1 MSSTGPSPT
10 ALTPDRSPSKAK
22 LLVQR
27 SDSRQ
32 HLAVHFAAAA
42 IREDCSD
49 DDDENLVLTNVSW
62 HEPAG
67 NTLGA
72 PNAKVLS
79 TLADSS
85 LPAVSGE
92 PPVLVT
98 ELPLTAIDGAG
109 SQCSRSLPLV
119 SRVSIRHYQ
128 ESKPTSFKG
137 TEGECGKL
145 FTKVCSAASVAA
157 TSITATKP
165 LSFVRSLATETPE
178 LKETALKPKNLIN
191 IVKSLSSDS
200 GSLDQEVKAFAG
212 NGHGGSSS
220 TNTVCGPDFGT
231 AKLSTNQQTNS
242 NTKIGSESLLN
253 MQLWRQFAQPR
264 LSGAVLAKGAPGS
277 NSGGK
282 NSIASDSKTAPTSP
296 LSSPSDGRSS
306 FFRVSEVE
314 ARIEDTKRRLS
325 EVIQDPR
332 QLLNKIMGEDMT
344 GRSRAIE
351 VGLPAT
357 TTDLVSL
364 NGSTGESAS
373 CRVTLGDG
381 CDPKSGVDPNTLDIE
396 ADVCATLVGV
406 NSPPFPQPRH
416 TTAVSDNVSLSDL
429 VSRNEDEFEHLFME
443 DFDNLPDDL
452 SRTSPE
458 PAVLSEDTSEKEDD
472 QRTRREDGNETEE
485 DDDFEEHAS
494 ASPVPIK
501 AILLIVFAVYTYLVL
516 PLPEYINGLC
526 VGLVLG
532 FILAVF
538 SMWWTS
544 GFAVQDSARQ
554 RVRLG
559 PPFKAKALEIG
570 EPKIYR
576 GWMNDVSSYDPE
588 THHMALSRSVFV
600 RLEGTML
607 RLSRPQCNIP
617 RRAVYGERRKENFVS
632 QNHYELAG
640 CQVFLVPSGLANK
653 RIWNQKYPICLILAS
668 QSMECRVK
676 DQREI
681 EKEELIKD
689 LEEDEEEEEEEGDDE
704 EGEEDE
710 IRQDSEVV
718 EHRAKRD
725 LAGDIILYLFGRT
738 GREKEEWFR
747 RFLRVS
753 SMSNE
758 KSTRGSAFSPGRN
771 DSACRRPAHSHDGS
785 QINVEE
791 SSVSPLGPPCD
802 PIVRSQR
809 DYVFFL
815 SKFFPNAV
823 HHNGT
828 LVRHADS
835 SPTRV
840 SKDAGHSGTKDMQ
853 YAWLNALLSRIFWD
867 FLNER
872 DWIDWVSF
880 KIQKKLGKIKLPYF
894 MNELRLTE
902 LDMGT
907 SLPHIIHANKLA
919 MDNQGL
925 WIDLEVSYKGSFQM
939 TLETKMNLTR
949 LGKESDST
957 KEEGFRLKCSSLA
970 DSDEES
976 SSAGS
981 SDEEEDRPLPP
992 VDVVTGPICD
1002 KPVALG
1008 TEGFGGGG
1016 RTSRKILRF
1025 MDKIAKSRYFQR
1037 ATENEYIKKKME
1049 EVSNTPLLL
1058 TVAVQECR
1066 GELAINI
1073 PSPPTDRIWYG
1084 FRRPPHLELKARP
1097 KLGER
1102 QVTFTHVQEWIES
1115 KLEQEFQKILVMPNM
1130 DDLYLPIMH
1139 PAPETNY
1146 NLQKNPQKPS
1156 SELATDK

>member
-1 MSSTGPSPT
+1 MSSTGHSP
-10 ALTPDRSPSKAK
+10 AAFTPDRSPSKAK

-42 IREDCSD
+42 IREEDCSD

-67 NTLGA
+67 NTSGA
-72 PNAKVLS
+72 PNARVLS
-79 TLADSS
+79 TLADSR

-98 ELPLTAIDGAG
+98 ESPVALDGPG

-128 ESKPTSFKG
+128 ETKPTSFKG

-165 LSFVRSLATETPE
+165 LSFVRSLAMETPE
-178 LKETALKPKNLIN
+178 LKETTLKPKSLIN

-200 GSLDQEVKAFAG
+200 GSLEQEVKAFAG
-212 NGHGGSSS
+212 DGQGGSSS
-220 TNTVCGPDFGT
+220 RTDNTICGPDLGT
-231 AKLSTNQQTNS
+231 APLSTNQQTNS

-264 LSGAVLAKGAPGS
+264 LPGAVLAKGTTGS

-282 NSIASDSKTAPTSP
+282 NSIGSDSKTAPTSP
-296 LSSPSDGRSS
+296 LTSPSDGRSS
-306 FFRVSEVE
+306 FFRVTEVE

-332 QLLNKIMGEDMT
+332 QLLSKLMGEDMT
-344 GRSRAIE
+344 GRFKAIE
-351 VGLPAT
+351 VGLPVA

-364 NGSTGESAS
+364 NGSSGAPAS
-373 CRVTLGDG
+373 CGLTLGDG
-381 CDPKSGVDPNTLDIE
+381 CDPKGRVDPNTLDKE

-406 NSPPFPQPRH
+406 DSPPFPQPRH
-416 TTAVSDNVSLSDL
+416 MAAVSDNVSLSEL
-429 VSRNEDEFEHLFME
+429 VSRNDDEFEHLFVE
-443 DFDNLPDDL
+443 DFDNFLPDVDL

-458 PAVLSEDTSEKEDD
+458 PAVLSDDISEKEDD
-472 QRTRREDGNETEE
+472 QMTRREDENETEE
-485 DDDFEEHAS
+485 EDDFEEHAA

-501 AILLIVFAVYTYLVL
+501 TILLIVFAVYTYLVL
-516 PLPEYINGLC
+516 PLPEYVDGLC
-526 VGLVLG
+526 VGLLLG

-544 GFAVQDSARQ
+544 GFAVQDSARGKTARQ
-554 RVRLG
+554 KVRLG
-559 PPFKAKALEIG
+559 PPFIAKVLEIG

-607 RLSRPQCNIP
+607 RLSRPQCSIP

-632 QNHYELAG
+632 QNHYDLAD

-653 RIWNQKYPICLILAS
+653 RIWNQKYPICIILAS
-668 QSMECRVK
+668 QSPESRVK
-676 DQREI
+676 DQQEV

-689 LEEDEEEEEEEGDDE
+689 LEQAEEEEEKDEEDDE
-704 EGEEDE
+704 
-710 IRQDSEVV
+710 IKQYSEVV
-718 EHRAKRD
+718 EHEAKRD
-725 LAGDIILYLFGRT
+725 LPGDIVLYLFGRT

-753 SMSNE
+753 CMSHE
-758 KSTRGSAFSPGRN
+758 KSTVGSAFAPTRN
-771 DSACRRPAHSHDGS
+771 DSECRRPAHSHDCS
-785 QINVEE
+785 QTDAEE
-791 SSVSPLGPPCD
+791 SSVSLLGPPCE
-802 PIVRSQR
+802 PMVRSQR

-823 HHNGT
+823 HHHGT
-828 LVRHADS
+828 LARYADS
-835 SPTRV
+835 SPTHIY
-840 SKDAGHSGTKDMQ
+840 KDADHFGTKDMQ

-867 FLNER
+867 FLNEK

-907 SLPHIIHANKLA
+907 SLPHIVHANKLS
-919 MDNQGL
+919 MDYQGL

-957 KEEGFRLKCSSLA
+957 KEEGYAIVNNNSTTCCVFC
-970 DSDEES
+970 
-976 SSAGS
+976 
-981 SDEEEDRPLPP
+981 
-992 VDVVTGPICD
+992 TC
-1002 KPVALG
+1002 
-1008 TEGFGGGG
+1008 FGL
-1016 RTSRKILRF
+1016 S
-1025 MDKIAKSRYFQR
+1025 
-1037 ATENEYIKKKME
+1037 
-1049 EVSNTPLLL
+1049 
-1058 TVAVQECR
+1058 
-1066 GELAINI
+1066 
-1073 PSPPTDRIWYG
+1073 
-1084 FRRPPHLELKARP
+1084 
-1097 KLGER
+1097 
-1102 QVTFTHVQEWIES
+1102 
-1115 KLEQEFQKILVMPNM
+1115 
-1130 DDLYLPIMH
+1130 
-1139 PAPETNY
+1139 
-1146 NLQKNPQKPS
+1146 
-1156 SELATDK
+1156 